1 MLRRLLLRPFYR
13 CVVRLH
19 PPAFRERFA
28 DEMLSIFDRSV
39 GTQAELRLL
48 LDALLSLAR
57 QWALRPEFWHGLP
70 QAPTQPSAD
79 GIPSFQSLDPFRP
92 RTAAVIHALVLST
105 VVFSLTCFAIRY
117 SWIHVLHVHIREV
130 ERDSPRS
137 MSGSAVPATNA
148 PMEEPAASTRSEDES
163 PVVPSSTSRSSL
175 STSSNPP
182 FNARSTSIPAIQNRP
197 AQSAAA
203 HGTET
208 RVPETRA
215 TGTPGSRSQT
225 HADSRPQSQ
234 PNSNANLQAKLRADL
249 QKRSRRSPEVVRAPP
264 VPPTPS
270 QSQTTPVA
278 GQLQAQPLKS
288 QAATSAGAMATAPI
302 EDENLDAAE
311 RRRVIDGAIANLKA
325 YYVDPDVA
333 QKTSDALL
341 AHERNGDDNAA
352 TDGAAFADLLTTQ
365 MMDVSHDKYLVIE
378 YSEYGAATARENPT
392 APTTEEVARYRKE
405 MEQTRC
411 TIEAA
416 QILPHKTLPHKIGYL
431 KLNEFPDAAVC
442 GTTVATAMAS
452 LNRADAIIFDLRDNR
467 GGYSNMV
474 ALIATYLFDRP
485 THLNDFY
492 NRGDNSTEQSWTLPP
507 VPENRLADKP
517 VFVLISPVTFSA
529 AEAFSYD
536 LKMLNRATL
545 VGETTSGRGHMGM
558 GHRIDDR
565 FMIRVPGVKV
575 VNPISKTNWEGTG
588 VAPDVKVK
596 AADALK
602 TAEKLAETELQKR

>member
-1 MLRRLLLRPFYR
+1 
-13 CVVRLH
+13 
-19 PPAFRERFA
+19 
-28 DEMLSIFDRSV
+28 
-39 GTQAELRLL
+39 
-48 LDALLSLAR
+48 
-57 QWALRPEFWHGLP
+57 
-70 QAPTQPSAD
+70 
-79 GIPSFQSLDPFRP
+79 
-92 RTAAVIHALVLST
+92 
-105 VVFSLTCFAIRY
+105 
-117 SWIHVLHVHIREV
+117 
-130 ERDSPRS
+130 
-137 MSGSAVPATNA
+137 
-148 PMEEPAASTRSEDES
+148 
-163 PVVPSSTSRSSL
+163 
-175 STSSNPP
+175 
-182 FNARSTSIPAIQNRP
+182 
-197 AQSAAA
+197 
-203 HGTET
+203 
-208 RVPETRA
+208 
-215 TGTPGSRSQT
+215 
-225 HADSRPQSQ
+225 
-234 PNSNANLQAKLRADL
+234 
-249 QKRSRRSPEVVRAPP
+249 
-264 VPPTPS
+264 
-270 QSQTTPVA
+270 
-278 GQLQAQPLKS
+278 
-288 QAATSAGAMATAPI
+288 MATAPI

-545 VGETTSGRGHMGM
+545 VGETTSGRG
-558 GHRIDDR
+558 DR
-565 FMIRVPGVKV
+565 LQGRRGPCDGYRVARFDATPQYGSSGIRRTHHDGSGGRQSRQPRGGAAYISQDRAALVDLRKVPK
-575 VNPISKTNWEGTG
+575 PQPRPLDYLL
-588 VAPDVKVK
+588 APFPSSRRSK
-596 AADALK
+596 AAVSHALVGSDDSLPQSLK
-602 TAEKLAETELQKR
+602 STQSFVMETAATLRYREGRLVFSQFRRLTKNMEEGQWPDFL